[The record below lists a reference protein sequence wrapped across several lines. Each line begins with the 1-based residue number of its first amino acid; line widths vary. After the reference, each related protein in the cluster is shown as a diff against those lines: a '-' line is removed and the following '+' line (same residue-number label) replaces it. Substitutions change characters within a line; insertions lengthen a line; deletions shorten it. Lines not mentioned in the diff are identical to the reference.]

1 MVLVKEYRIPLPL
14 TVEEYR
20 VAQLFMIAHHTVTMV
35 QTVEY
40 RIPLPLTVDEYR
52 IAQLYMLAKKSR
64 QESHGEG
71 SGVEILVNEPYT
83 DGPGPEG
90 KGQYTHKVYHVGS
103 HLPGWLK
110 SLIPKSALSVEEEAW
125 NAYPYTKTRFT
136 CPFVEKFS
144 IEVETYYYNDGGSQE
159 NVFNLSKSE
168 MKQRE
173 VDLIDVVKDQLYG
186 ADYVEDEDPRKYVSQ
201 KTSRGPLGDN
211 WIAEYSDMCKDKNT
225 PLSNGEAIMCAYK
238 LCKVEFRYWGMQTKI
253 EKFIHDIALRKT
265 MLRAHRQAWAWMDEW
280 WGLTIEDIRNIEK
293 ETQSL
298 LAKKYGQGET
308 EEDSAKSPE
317 NAEGES
323 GIPHSPSSMSSD
335 RTPNL
340 EQLSKCNSFR
350 TSNDLGDQ
358 SQVICEG
365 DLVANNSVNSNNNNN
380 NNNESEDNL
389 SGLGSSPKLKRRE
402 LNVSLDSVLI
412 DDSRKRGSWSRSG
425 SRNTLN
431 SQNQASWR
439 MESIRRDSD
448 TSGSDDEFFDCQEE
462 LEETVALHKWSS
474 LELLPPDGDTQ
485 STVSQAGNEA
495 FISRVAAERH
505 SRVLGRSMETSAPSS
520 PSHSPSHQP
529 GPCSTTVLLLVI
541 HAGSV
546 LDPSPD
552 VTNKRSDV
560 TTFRG
565 ALESVMRQH
574 YPHMVGHVA
583 IRLISAP
590 PVCSDSLNI
599 LSSLSPYGLDSAP
612 VCGEV
617 SGGDCVPVGAV
628 PLLATSVPEYDE
640 CVVRTLNATNA
651 VYHEFLRSEEGQG
664 FNGQVC
670 LIGDSIGG
678 VLAYD
683 VLCRVHDHHK
693 FGSNSNIPEGE
704 PPSPGQ
710 YCKQKSSP
718 AQPQSSSPSPA
729 TPPSVSPDQPL
740 SSPPQTTLSPTI
752 TVSPESALAKPSS
765 EVFVQGSAGTSPL
778 NQNTASSSSSS
789 CCVQSPSDKI
799 PSPQSANNPH
809 TPVRKISAPLPPSTF
824 NPVTR
829 KCSAPCS
836 IPGGTGLWGYHRAGS
851 NTPTPSPP
859 GPTSSSSSASP
870 SALCHSH
877 HLLCQCHTP
886 LHRPHHHQGV
896 SVAHDSLIAG
906 PLLERRGDEIGEN
919 VRVYRKSISSDGP
932 HHSEVPHSRSVS
944 DSDYHYARHLSAPF
958 PRRRSSS
965 SSDHAHSKLDFEV
978 SDFFMFG
985 CPLALVLVYRK
996 MVNTSDKNST
1006 VQRPACQQVY
1016 NLFHP
1021 TDPLAVRVEP
1031 LISARFSLLP
1041 PIIIPRYTKYPLGDG
1056 LPTHLLECIQSNGSV
1071 FMDLSGTTGSPSL
1084 TEHTR
1089 RMSDASI
1096 LSTMSGMAD
1105 TVPLA
1110 TINALSQ
1117 RWWGTKRLDYALYCP
1132 EGLANF
1138 PTNSLP
1144 HLFHASYWESSD
1156 VIAFILR
1163 QLVRTDHAA
1172 FQGDDKDLP
1181 VFSPT
1186 QPREKWMKKR
1196 TSVKIKNVAANH
1208 RGNDVIVREGAPQS
1222 IQARFMYGPLDMVA
1236 LSGEKVDIH
1245 IMRDPPGGEWQQI
1258 SSEVTDKNGR
1268 IAFTVPPDKAL
1279 SCGMYPVKMVVR
1291 GDHTSATLYLT
1302 VVPPKTE
1309 CVIFSIDGSFT
1320 ASVSV
1325 TGKDPKVR
1333 AGAVDVVRHWQEL
1346 GYLIIYVTGRPDMQQ
1361 QKVVSWLAQHNFPHG
1376 LVSFADGLSRDPL
1389 GHKAD
1394 YLKGLIQDHALQI
1407 VAAYGSSKDIAVYSN
1422 INLKPE
1428 QIYIVGKTSKKQ
1440 QANAQVLTD
1449 GYAAH
1454 LSTLSALG
1462 KSRPAKGNPQMV
1474 IPRGFFGLPG
1484 QHNALRRRRSAKRTT
1499 SFPVR
1504 VASASEGVMR
1514 SRGSSHS
1521 RPNHMSMRC

>member
-1 MVLVKEYRIPLPL
+1 
-14 TVEEYR
+14 
-20 VAQLFMIAHHTVTMV
+20 
-35 QTVEY
+35 
-40 RIPLPLTVDEYR
+40 
-52 IAQLYMLAKKSR
+52 KKSR

-71 SGVEILVNEPYT
+71 SGVEILVNEPYEN
-83 DGPGPEG
+83 GPGPDG

-144 IEVETYYYNDGGSQE
+144 IEVETCYYNDGGHQE

-173 VDLIDVVKDQLYG
+173 VDLIDVVRDQLYG
-186 ADYVEDEDPRKYVSQ
+186 ADYKEEEDPRKYKSQ
-201 KTSRGPLGDN
+201 KTDRGPLNDS
-211 WIAEYSDMCKDKNT
+211 WIEDYWEKCKDLPT
-225 PLSNGEAIMCAYK
+225 PLPTGEAIMCAYK

-280 WGLTIEDIRNIEK
+280 WGLTIEDIRNIEL
-293 ETQSL
+293 ETQAL
-298 LAKKYGQGET
+298 LAKKYGGGEEA
-308 EEDSAKSPE
+308 EEDSQAPE
-317 NAEGES
+317 GNVTPEAIAE
-323 GIPHSPSSMSSD
+323 IPQSPSVSSD
-335 RTPNL
+335 RTPIL
-340 EQLSKCNSFR
+340 EQISESSSFR
-350 TSNDLGDQ
+350 TSNDLSEEPSILCTEDG
-358 SQVICEG
+358 
-365 DLVANNSVNSNNNNN
+365 SVVKGMINNNNN
-380 NNNESEDNL
+380 NNVDSAESRRA
-389 SGLGSSPKLKRRE
+389 SGTSPKLRRRD
-402 LNVSLDSVLI
+402 LNVSMDSVI
-412 DDSRKRGSWSRSG
+412 MDDNRKRGSWSRSG

-431 SQNQASWR
+431 SQNQANWR
-439 MESIRRDSD
+439 MESIRRDSE
-448 TSGSDDEFFDCQEE
+448 TSGSEDEFFDCQED
-462 LEETVALHKWSS
+462 LEESAALHKWSS
-474 LELLPPDGDTQ
+474 LELLPQDGETHASNSQ
-485 STVSQAGNEA
+485 SANEDSI
-495 FISRVAAERH
+495 FSHTFMSRVAAERH
-505 SRVLGRSMETSAPSS
+505 SRVLGRSMEASAPSS

-546 LDPSPD
+546 LDPNPD
-552 VTNKRSDV
+552 VTNKRSDM

-583 IRLISAP
+583 IRLVSAP

-599 LSSLSPYGLDSAP
+599 LSSLSPYGLDSSP

-617 SGGDCVPVGAV
+617 SGGDNIPVGAV
-628 PLLATSVPEYDE
+628 PLLATTIPEYE
-640 CVVRTLNATNA
+640 EAVLKTLQLTNYA
-651 VYHEFLRSEEGQG
+651 YHDFLKSEEGQG
-664 FNGQVC
+664 FTGQVC
-670 LIGDSIGG
+670 IIGDSIGG
-678 VLAYD
+678 IIAYD
-683 VLCRVHDHHK
+683 VLCRGHDQHR

-710 YCKQKSSP
+710 YSKQKSSP
-718 AQPQSSSPSPA
+718 GQVPHHPSSSLSPA
-729 TPPSVSPDQPL
+729 SPPSGSPDPPL
-740 SSPPQTTLSPTI
+740 SSSPTI
-752 TVSPESALAKPSS
+752 TVSVEATLKSPTG
-765 EVFVQGSAGTSPL
+765 EVFS
-778 NQNTASSSSSS
+778 ASSPQSP
-789 CCVQSPSDKI
+789 QSPSQNL
-799 PSPQSANNPH
+799 PLSPCSSLPTHNKVLTSQSPVNPQ
-809 TPVRKISAPLPPSTF
+809 TPLRKISVPSPMPSATSQL
-824 NPVTR
+824 VR

-836 IPGGTGLWGYHRAGS
+836 IPGIGVCVCTAL
-851 NTPTPSPP
+851 TPSPP
-859 GPTSSSSSASP
+859 GMSHTTSATNPQLYQSYQHSYQSYHHTYHTP
-870 SALCHSH
+870 YHSH
-877 HLLCQCHTP
+877 Q
-886 LHRPHHHQGV
+886 HQGC
-896 SVAHDSLIAG
+896 SNFPDILTHA
-906 PLLERRGDEIGEN
+906 PLFEKRGEDGGEN
-919 VRVYRKSISSDGP
+919 GGRIYRKSISNEGP
-932 HHSEVPHSRSVS
+932 HVSEVPHSRTVS
-944 DSDYHYARHLSAPF
+944 DSEYHYSRHLSAPF

-965 SSDHAHSKLDFEV
+965 SSDQGHSSKLDFEV
-978 SDFFMFG
+978 FDFFMFG
-985 CPLALVLVYRK
+985 CPLAMVLVYRK
-996 MVNTSDKNST
+996 MVGMGDKNYAIH
-1006 VQRPACQQVY
+1006 RPACQQVY

-1021 TDPLAVRVEP
+1021 TDPLAVRLEP
-1031 LISARFSLLP
+1031 LLSARFSLLT
-1041 PIIIPRYTKYPLGDG
+1041 PITIPRYTKYPLGDG
-1056 LPTHLLECIQSNGSV
+1056 MPTHLLECIQSNGGV
-1071 FMDLSGTTGSPSL
+1071 FLDIGGGTGSPSL
-1084 TEHTR
+1084 AGHSR

-1096 LSTMSGMAD
+1096 LSTVSGMAD
-1105 TVPLA
+1105 TVPIA

-1117 RWWGTKRLDYALYCP
+1117 RWWGNKRLDYALYCP

-1163 QLVRTDHAA
+1163 QLVRTDHGALMA
-1172 FQGDDKDLP
+1172 DDKDLP

-1186 QPREKWMKKR
+1186 QPREKWIKKR

-1208 RGNDVIVREGAPQS
+1208 RGNDVIVREGASQCLH
-1222 IQARFMYGPLDMVA
+1222 ARFMYGPLDMVA

-1245 IMRDPPGGEWQQI
+1245 IMSDPPGGDWQQI
-1258 SSEVTDKNGR
+1258 STEVTDKNGR
-1268 IAFTVPPDKAL
+1268 ITYTIPPDRAFT
-1279 SCGMYPVKMVVR
+1279 CGMYPVKMVVR

-1309 CVIFSIDGSFT
+1309 CVVFSIDGSFT

-1325 TGKDPKVR
+1325 TGRDPKVR

-1394 YLKGLIQDHALQI
+1394 YLRGLISDHAVVI
-1407 VAAYGSSKDIAVYSN
+1407 MAAYGSSKDITVYNS
-1422 INLKPE
+1422 IGLKPE
-1428 QIYIVGKTSKKQ
+1428 QIFIVGKASKKQ
-1440 QANAQVLTD
+1440 QASAQVLTD

-1454 LSTLSALG
+1454 LSSLSALG

-1484 QHNALRRRRSAKRTT
+1484 QSNALRRRRSAKRTT
-1499 SFPVR
+1499 SFPVLG
-1504 VASASEGVMR
+1504 VSANEGVVR

-1521 RPNHMSMRC
+1521 PRPNHMSMR

>member
-448 TSGSDDEFFDCQEE
+448 TSGSDDEFFDCQGSAIPIIKEE

-485 STVSQAGNEA
+485 STVSQAGNEDSIFSPA

-704 PPSPGQ
+704 PPSP
-710 YCKQKSSP
+710 
-718 AQPQSSSPSPA
+718 
-729 TPPSVSPDQPL
+729 
-740 SSPPQTTLSPTI
+740 
-752 TVSPESALAKPSS
+752 
-765 EVFVQGSAGTSPL
+765 
-778 NQNTASSSSSS
+778 
-789 CCVQSPSDKI
+789 
-799 PSPQSANNPH
+799 
-809 TPVRKISAPLPPSTF
+809 
-824 NPVTR
+824 
-829 KCSAPCS
+829 
-836 IPGGTGLWGYHRAGS
+836 
-851 NTPTPSPP
+851 
-859 GPTSSSSSASP
+859 
-870 SALCHSH
+870 
-877 HLLCQCHTP
+877 
-886 LHRPHHHQGV
+886 
-896 SVAHDSLIAG
+896 
-906 PLLERRGDEIGEN
+906 GDEIGEN

>member
-1 MVLVKEYRIPLPL
+1 MLYFISKKLYYYGPIQQHGVLLPSRETQNRYKSEWIFGFLSPASSVFNTAANKMVL
-14 TVEEYR
+14 
-20 VAQLFMIAHHTVTMV
+20 
-35 QTVEY
+35 TVEY
-40 RIPLPLTVDEYR
+40 RIPLPLTVEEYR

-71 SGVEILVNEPYT
+71 SGVEILVNEPYEN
-83 DGPGPEG
+83 GPGPDG
-90 KGQYTHKVYHVGS
+90 RGQYTHKVYHVGS

-144 IEVETYYYNDGGSQE
+144 MEVETYYFNDGGHQE
-159 NVFNLSKSE
+159 NVFKLSNSE

-173 VDLIDVVKDQLYG
+173 VDLIDVVRDQLYG
-186 ADYVEDEDPRKYVSQ
+186 ADYKEEEDPRKYVSQ

-211 WIAEYSDMCKDKNT
+211 WINEYWEMCKDKPT
-225 PLSNGEAIMCAYK
+225 PLPTGEAIMCAYK

-253 EKFIHDIALRKT
+253 EKFIHDVALRKT

-293 ETQSL
+293 ETQDL
-298 LAKKYGQGET
+298 LAKKYGAGED
-308 EEDSAKSPE
+308 E
-317 NAEGES
+317 EGEEEE
-323 GIPHSPSSMSSD
+323 GDRGNVTPEVNADLPQSPSVSSD

-340 EQLSKCNSFR
+340 EQLSQSDSFR
-350 TSNDLGDQ
+350 TSNDLGERHLYEDE
-358 SQVICEG
+358 EG
-365 DLVANNSVNSNNNNN
+365 VVKGGMKNINNNNN
-380 NNNESEDNL
+380 NMDGNDSRRF
-389 SGLGSSPKLKRRE
+389 SGTSPKLRRRE
-402 LNVSLDSVLI
+402 LNVSMDSVLT
-412 DDSRKRGSWSRSG
+412 DETRKRGSWSRSG

-431 SQNQASWR
+431 SQNQANWR

-448 TSGSDDEFFDCQEE
+448 SSGSDEEFFDCQED
-462 LEETVALHKWSS
+462 LEETAALHKWSS
-474 LELLPPDGDTQ
+474 LELLPQDSDTQ
-485 STVSQAGNEA
+485 STISQPGNEDSI
-495 FISRVAAERH
+495 FSQSFMSRVAAER
-505 SRVLGRSMETSAPSS
+505 SRVLGRSMEASAPSS

-529 GPCSTTVLLLVI
+529 GPCSNTVLLLVI

-546 LDPSPD
+546 LDPNSD
-552 VTNKRSDV
+552 VMNKRSDL

-565 ALESVMRQH
+565 AFESVMRQH

-583 IRLISAP
+583 VRLVSAA
-590 PVCSDSLNI
+590 PVCSDSLNV
-599 LSSLSPYGLDSAP
+599 LSSLSPYGLDSSP
-612 VCGEV
+612 VCGET
-617 SGGDCVPVGAV
+617 SGGDSVPVGAV
-628 PLLATSVPEYDE
+628 PLLATATPEYEDA
-640 CVVRTLNATNA
+640 VMRTLNATNA
-651 VYHEFLRSEEGQG
+651 AYHEFLRSEEGHG

-670 LIGDSIGG
+670 LIGDSVGG
-678 VLAYD
+678 ILVYD
-683 VLCRVHDHHK
+683 ILCRVHEQHK
-693 FGSNSNIPEGE
+693 YGSNSNIPEGE
-704 PPSPGQ
+704 PPSPGDET
-710 YCKQKSSP
+710 C
-718 AQPQSSSPSPA
+718 
-729 TPPSVSPDQPL
+729 
-740 SSPPQTTLSPTI
+740 
-752 TVSPESALAKPSS
+752 E
-765 EVFVQGSAGTSPL
+765 GS
-778 NQNTASSSSSS
+778 
-789 CCVQSPSDKI
+789 K
-799 PSPQSANNPH
+799 
-809 TPVRKISAPLPPSTF
+809 
-824 NPVTR
+824 
-829 KCSAPCS
+829 
-836 IPGGTGLWGYHRAGS
+836 
-851 NTPTPSPP
+851 
-859 GPTSSSSSASP
+859 
-870 SALCHSH
+870 
-877 HLLCQCHTP
+877 
-886 LHRPHHHQGV
+886 
-896 SVAHDSLIAG
+896 
-906 PLLERRGDEIGEN
+906 
-919 VRVYRKSISSDGP
+919 VYRKSVSADAT
-932 HHSEVPHSRSVS
+932 HHSDVPHGRSVS

-965 SSDHAHSKLDFEV
+965 SSDHGHSRLDFEV
-978 SDFFMFG
+978 SDVFMFG

-996 MVNTSDKNST
+996 MVNAEDKNCMI
-1006 VQRPACQQVY
+1006 QRPACQQVY

-1021 TDPLAVRVEP
+1021 TDPLAVRLEP
-1031 LISARFSLLP
+1031 LLSARFSLLP
-1041 PIIIPRYTKYPLGDG
+1041 PITIPRYTKYPLGDG
-1056 LPTHLLECIQSNGSV
+1056 NPTHLLECIQTHGEV
-1071 FMDLSGTTGSPSL
+1071 FLDIGGATGSPSL
-1084 TEHTR
+1084 AGQAR

-1172 FQGDDKDLP
+1172 LTADDKDLP

-1208 RGNDVIVREGAPQS
+1208 RGNDVIVREGAPQC

-1245 IMRDPPGGEWQQI
+1245 IMRDPPGGDWQQI
-1258 SSEVTDKNGR
+1258 STEVTDKNGR
-1268 IAFTVPPDKAL
+1268 ISFTIAPEKAL
-1279 SCGMYPVKMVVR
+1279 GYGMYPVKMIVR

-1309 CVIFSIDGSFT
+1309 SVVFSIDGSFT

-1325 TGKDPKVR
+1325 TGRDPKVR

-1376 LVSFADGLSRDPL
+1376 LVSFADGLTRDPL
-1389 GHKAD
+1389 AHKAE
-1394 YLKGLIQDHALQI
+1394 YLRGLIQDHAIVI
-1407 VAAYGSSKDIAVYSN
+1407 VAAYGSSKDIAVYNS
-1422 INLKPE
+1422 IGLKTG
-1428 QIYIVGKTSKKQ
+1428 QIYIVGKASKKQ
-1440 QANAQVLTD
+1440 HANAQVLSD

-1454 LSTLSALG
+1454 LSSLSALG
-1462 KSRPAKGNPQMV
+1462 KSRPARGNPQMV

-1484 QHNALRRRRSAKRTT
+1484 QNNALRRRRSAKRTT
-1499 SFPVR
+1499 SFPVLG
-1504 VASASEGVMR
+1504 ASASEGVIR

-1521 RPNHMSMRC
+1521 PHPNHMSMRR

>member
-1 MVLVKEYRIPLPL
+1 MVL
-14 TVEEYR
+14 
-20 VAQLFMIAHHTVTMV
+20 
-35 QTVEY
+35 TVEY
-40 RIPLPLTVDEYR
+40 RIPLPLTVEEYR

-71 SGVEILVNEPYT
+71 SGVEILVNEPYEN
-83 DGPGPEG
+83 GPGPDG

-144 IEVETYYYNDGGSQE
+144 IEVETYYHNDGGHQE
-159 NVFNLSKSE
+159 NVFKLSKSE

-173 VDLIDVVKDQLYG
+173 VDLIDVVRDQLYG
-186 ADYVEDEDPRKYVSQ
+186 ADYKEEEDPRKYVSQ

-211 WIAEYSDMCKDKNT
+211 WINDYWDMCKDKPT
-225 PLSNGEAIMCAYK
+225 PLPNGEAIMCAYK

-253 EKFIHDIALRKT
+253 EKFIHDVALRKT

-293 ETQSL
+293 ETQDL
-298 LAKKYGQGET
+298 LAKKYGAGDDE
-308 EEDSAKSPE
+308 
-317 NAEGES
+317 EGEEEEEE
-323 GIPHSPSSMSSD
+323 GDRGNVTPEVNADLPQSPSVSSD

-340 EQLSKCNSFR
+340 EQLSQSDSFR
-350 TSNDLGDQ
+350 TSNDLGERHLYEDE
-358 SQVICEG
+358 EG
-365 DLVANNSVNSNNNNN
+365 VVKGGMKNINNNNN
-380 NNNESEDNL
+380 NMDGNDSRRF
-389 SGLGSSPKLKRRE
+389 SGTSPKLRRRE
-402 LNVSLDSVLI
+402 LNVSMDSVLT
-412 DDSRKRGSWSRSG
+412 DETRKRGSWSRSG

-431 SQNQASWR
+431 SQNQANWR
-439 MESIRRDSD
+439 MESIRRDSES
-448 TSGSDDEFFDCQEE
+448 SGSDEEFFDCQED
-462 LEETVALHKWSS
+462 LEETAALHKWSS
-474 LELLPPDGDTQ
+474 LELLPQDSDTQ
-485 STVSQAGNEA
+485 STISQSGNEA
-495 FISRVAAERH
+495 DSIFSQSFMSRVAAER
-505 SRVLGRSMETSAPSS
+505 SRVLGRSMEASAPSS

-529 GPCSTTVLLLVI
+529 GPCSNTVLLLVI

-546 LDPSPD
+546 LDPNSD
-552 VTNKRSDV
+552 VMNKRSDL

-565 ALESVMRQH
+565 AFESVMRQH

-583 IRLISAP
+583 VRLVSAA
-590 PVCSDSLNI
+590 PVCSDSLNV
-599 LSSLSPYGLDSAP
+599 LSSLSPYGLDSSP
-612 VCGEV
+612 VCGET
-617 SGGDCVPVGAV
+617 SGGDSVPVGAV
-628 PLLATSVPEYDE
+628 PLLATATPEYEDA
-640 CVVRTLNATNA
+640 VTRTLNATNA
-651 VYHEFLRSEEGQG
+651 AYHEFLRSEEGHG

-670 LIGDSIGG
+670 LIGDSVGG
-678 VLAYD
+678 ILVYD
-683 VLCRVHDHHK
+683 ILCRVHEQHK
-693 FGSNSNIPEGE
+693 YGSNSNIPEGE

-710 YCKQKSSP
+710 YCKQKPSPAHPSSSSLSPASPPSGSPDPPQTSSP
-718 AQPQSSSPSPA
+718 VISPSP
-729 TPPSVSPDQPL
+729 S
-740 SSPPQTTLSPTI
+740 I
-752 TVSPESALAKPSS
+752 TVSIDNALTNPS
-765 EVFVQGSAGTSPL
+765 
-778 NQNTASSSSSS
+778 
-789 CCVQSPSDKI
+789 
-799 PSPQSANNPH
+799 
-809 TPVRKISAPLPPSTF
+809 
-824 NPVTR
+824 
-829 KCSAPCS
+829 
-836 IPGGTGLWGYHRAGS
+836 
-851 NTPTPSPP
+851 
-859 GPTSSSSSASP
+859 
-870 SALCHSH
+870 
-877 HLLCQCHTP
+877 
-886 LHRPHHHQGV
+886 
-896 SVAHDSLIAG
+896 
-906 PLLERRGDEIGEN
+906 GDETSDGSK
-919 VRVYRKSISSDGP
+919 VYRKSVSADAT
-932 HHSEVPHSRSVS
+932 HHSDVPHCRSVS

-965 SSDHAHSKLDFEV
+965 SSDHGHSRLDFEV
-978 SDFFMFG
+978 SDVFMFG

-996 MVNTSDKNST
+996 MVNAEDKNCMI
-1006 VQRPACQQVY
+1006 QRPACQQVY

-1021 TDPLAVRVEP
+1021 TDPLAVRLEP
-1031 LISARFSLLP
+1031 LLSARFSLLP
-1041 PIIIPRYTKYPLGDG
+1041 PITIPRYTKYPLGDG
-1056 LPTHLLECIQSNGSV
+1056 NPTHLLECIQTHGEV
-1071 FMDLSGTTGSPSL
+1071 FLDIGGATGSPSL
-1084 TEHTR
+1084 AGQTR

-1172 FQGDDKDLP
+1172 LTADDKDLP

-1208 RGNDVIVREGAPQS
+1208 RGNDVIVREGAPQC

-1245 IMRDPPGGEWQQI
+1245 IMRDPPGGDWQQI
-1258 SSEVTDKNGR
+1258 STEVTDKNGR
-1268 IAFTVPPDKAL
+1268 ISFTIAPEKAL
-1279 SCGMYPVKMVVR
+1279 GYGMYPVKMIVR

-1309 CVIFSIDGSFT
+1309 CVVFSIDGSFT

-1325 TGKDPKVR
+1325 TGRDPKVR

-1376 LVSFADGLSRDPL
+1376 LVSFADGLTRDPL
-1389 GHKAD
+1389 AHKAE
-1394 YLKGLIQDHALQI
+1394 YLRGLIQDHAIVI
-1407 VAAYGSSKDIAVYSN
+1407 VAAYGSSKDIAVYNS
-1422 INLKPE
+1422 IGLKTG
-1428 QIYIVGKTSKKQ
+1428 QIYIVGKASKKQ
-1440 QANAQVLTD
+1440 HANAQVLSD

-1454 LSTLSALG
+1454 LSSLSALG
-1462 KSRPAKGNPQMV
+1462 KSRPARGNPQMV

-1484 QHNALRRRRSAKRTT
+1484 QNNALRRRRSAKRTT
-1499 SFPVR
+1499 SFPVLG
-1504 VASASEGVMR
+1504 ASASEGVIR

-1521 RPNHMSMRC
+1521 PHPNHMSMRR

>member
-20 VAQLFMIAHHTVTMV
+20 VAQLYMI
-35 QTVEY
+35 
-40 RIPLPLTVDEYR
+40 
-52 IAQLYMLAKKSR
+52 AKKSR

-144 IEVETYYYNDGGSQE
+144 IEVETYYYNDGGQQE

-173 VDLIDVVKDQLYG
+173 IDLIDVVKDQLYG
-186 ADYVEDEDPRKYVSQ
+186 ADYVEEEDPRKYISQ
-201 KTSRGPLGDN
+201 KTNRGPLGDN
-211 WIAEYSDMCKDKNT
+211 WIEEYSEMCNGKNA
-225 PLSNGEAIMCAYK
+225 PLPNGQAIMCAYK

-298 LAKKYGQGET
+298 LAKKYGQGG
-308 EEDSAKSPE
+308 EEDGAQNSAT
-317 NAEGES
+317 AEVSS
-323 GIPHSPSSMSSD
+323 GVPHSPSVSSD

-340 EQLSKCNSFR
+340 EQLSKCSSFR
-350 TSNDLGDQ
+350 TSNDLGDH

-365 DLVANNSVNSNNNNN
+365 DVVANNGVNSNNNNN
-380 NNNESEDNL
+380 NESEENL

-402 LNVSLDSVLI
+402 LNVSLDSVLV
-412 DDSRKRGSWSRSG
+412 DDTRKRGSWSRSG

-448 TSGSDDEFFDCQEE
+448 SSGSEDEFFDCQAEWVTKGTMKLTE
-462 LEETVALHKWSS
+462 PTPFHQQYSVPASFQFEDLEETAALHKWSS

-485 STVSQAGNEA
+485 STAGHAGNEDSIFSPA

-546 LDPSPD
+546 LDPTPD

-565 ALESVMRQH
+565 AFESVMRQH

-583 IRLISAP
+583 IRLVSAP

-599 LSSLSPYGLDSAP
+599 LSSLSPYGLDATP

-617 SGGDCVPVGAV
+617 SGGDSVPVGAV

-640 CVVRTLNATNA
+640 YVVRTLNSTNA
-651 VYHEFLRSEEGQG
+651 AYHEFLRSEEGHG

-670 LIGDSIGG
+670 IIGDSIGG

-683 VLCRVHDHHK
+683 VLCRVHDQQK
-693 FGSNSNIPEGE
+693 YGSNSNIPEGE
-704 PPSPGQ
+704 PPSPG
-710 YCKQKSSP
+710 
-718 AQPQSSSPSPA
+718 
-729 TPPSVSPDQPL
+729 
-740 SSPPQTTLSPTI
+740 
-752 TVSPESALAKPSS
+752 
-765 EVFVQGSAGTSPL
+765 
-778 NQNTASSSSSS
+778 
-789 CCVQSPSDKI
+789 
-799 PSPQSANNPH
+799 
-809 TPVRKISAPLPPSTF
+809 
-824 NPVTR
+824 
-829 KCSAPCS
+829 
-836 IPGGTGLWGYHRAGS
+836 
-851 NTPTPSPP
+851 
-859 GPTSSSSSASP
+859 
-870 SALCHSH
+870 
-877 HLLCQCHTP
+877 
-886 LHRPHHHQGV
+886 
-896 SVAHDSLIAG
+896 
-906 PLLERRGDEIGEN
+906 DEIGDN
-919 VRVYRKSISSDGP
+919 TRVYRKSISSDAP
-932 HHSEVPHSRSVS
+932 HHTDVPHSRSVS
-944 DSDYHYARHLSAPF
+944 DSDYHYARHLSAPY

-978 SDFFMFG
+978 SDFFTFG

-1041 PIIIPRYTKYPLGDG
+1041 PITIPRYTKYPLGDG

-1096 LSTMSGMAD
+1096 LSTVSGMGD

-1163 QLVRTDHAA
+1163 QLVRTEHAA
-1172 FQGDDKDLP
+1172 YQGDDKDLP

-1258 SSEVTDKNGR
+1258 STEVTDKNGR

-1291 GDHTSATLYLT
+1291 GDHTSSTLYLT
-1302 VVPPKTE
+1302 IVPPKTE
-1309 CVIFSIDGSFT
+1309 CVVFSIDGSFT

-1325 TGKDPKVR
+1325 TGRDPKVR

-1394 YLKGLIQDHALQI
+1394 YLRGLIQDHALQI
-1407 VAAYGSSKDIAVYSN
+1407 GAAYGSAKDIAVYSS
-1422 INLKPE
+1422 IGLKPE
-1428 QIYIVGKTSKKQ
+1428 QIFIVGKASKKQ

-1454 LSTLSALG
+1454 LSSLSALG

-1514 SRGSSHS
+1514 SRGSSQS

>member
-20 VAQLFMIAHHTVTMV
+20 VAQLFMI
-35 QTVEY
+35 
-40 RIPLPLTVDEYR
+40 
-52 IAQLYMLAKKSR
+52 AKKSR

-211 WIAEYSDMCKDKNT
+211 WIAEYSDMCKDKTT

-485 STVSQAGNEA
+485 STVSQAGNEDSIFSPA

-704 PPSPGQ
+704 PPSP
-710 YCKQKSSP
+710 
-718 AQPQSSSPSPA
+718 
-729 TPPSVSPDQPL
+729 
-740 SSPPQTTLSPTI
+740 
-752 TVSPESALAKPSS
+752 
-765 EVFVQGSAGTSPL
+765 
-778 NQNTASSSSSS
+778 
-789 CCVQSPSDKI
+789 
-799 PSPQSANNPH
+799 
-809 TPVRKISAPLPPSTF
+809 
-824 NPVTR
+824 
-829 KCSAPCS
+829 
-836 IPGGTGLWGYHRAGS
+836 
-851 NTPTPSPP
+851 
-859 GPTSSSSSASP
+859 
-870 SALCHSH
+870 
-877 HLLCQCHTP
+877 
-886 LHRPHHHQGV
+886 
-896 SVAHDSLIAG
+896 
-906 PLLERRGDEIGEN
+906 GDEIGEN

>member
-20 VAQLFMIAHHTVTMV
+20 VAQLYMI
-35 QTVEY
+35 
-40 RIPLPLTVDEYR
+40 
-52 IAQLYMLAKKSR
+52 AKKSR

-144 IEVETYYYNDGGSQE
+144 IEVETYYYNDGGQQE

-173 VDLIDVVKDQLYG
+173 IDLIDVVKDQLYG
-186 ADYVEDEDPRKYVSQ
+186 ADYVEEEDPRKYVSQ
-201 KTSRGPLGDN
+201 KTNRGPLGDN
-211 WIAEYSDMCKDKNT
+211 WIEEYSEMCNGKNT
-225 PLSNGEAIMCAYK
+225 PLPNGQAIMCAYK

-298 LAKKYGQGET
+298 LAKKYGQGG
-308 EEDSAKSPE
+308 EEDGAQNSAT
-317 NAEGES
+317 AEVS
-323 GIPHSPSSMSSD
+323 SDIPHSPSVSSD

-340 EQLSKCNSFR
+340 EQLSKCSSFR
-350 TSNDLGDQ
+350 TSNDLGDH

-365 DLVANNSVNSNNNNN
+365 DVVGNNGVNSNNNNN
-380 NNNESEDNL
+380 NNNESEENL

-402 LNVSLDSVLI
+402 LNVSLDSVLV
-412 DDSRKRGSWSRSG
+412 DDTRKRGSWSRSG

-448 TSGSDDEFFDCQEE
+448 SSGSEDEFFDCQGSAIPIIKED
-462 LEETVALHKWSS
+462 LEETTALHKWSS

-485 STVSQAGNEA
+485 STAGHAGNEDSIFSPA

-546 LDPSPD
+546 LDPTPD

-565 ALESVMRQH
+565 AFESVMRQH

-583 IRLISAP
+583 IRLVSAP

-599 LSSLSPYGLDSAP
+599 LSSLSPYGLDATP

-617 SGGDCVPVGAV
+617 SGGDSVPVGAV

-640 CVVRTLNATNA
+640 YVVRTLNSTNA
-651 VYHEFLRSEEGQG
+651 AYHEFLRSEEGHG

-670 LIGDSIGG
+670 IIGDSIGG

-683 VLCRVHDHHK
+683 VLCRVHDQQK
-693 FGSNSNIPEGE
+693 YGSNSNIPEGE
-704 PPSPGQ
+704 PPSPG
-710 YCKQKSSP
+710 
-718 AQPQSSSPSPA
+718 
-729 TPPSVSPDQPL
+729 
-740 SSPPQTTLSPTI
+740 
-752 TVSPESALAKPSS
+752 
-765 EVFVQGSAGTSPL
+765 
-778 NQNTASSSSSS
+778 
-789 CCVQSPSDKI
+789 
-799 PSPQSANNPH
+799 
-809 TPVRKISAPLPPSTF
+809 
-824 NPVTR
+824 
-829 KCSAPCS
+829 
-836 IPGGTGLWGYHRAGS
+836 
-851 NTPTPSPP
+851 
-859 GPTSSSSSASP
+859 
-870 SALCHSH
+870 
-877 HLLCQCHTP
+877 
-886 LHRPHHHQGV
+886 
-896 SVAHDSLIAG
+896 
-906 PLLERRGDEIGEN
+906 DEIGDN
-919 VRVYRKSISSDGP
+919 TRVYRKSISSDAP
-932 HHSEVPHSRSVS
+932 HHSDVPHSRSVS
-944 DSDYHYARHLSAPF
+944 DSDYHYARHLSAPY

-978 SDFFMFG
+978 SDFFTFG

-1041 PIIIPRYTKYPLGDG
+1041 PITIPRYTKYPLGDG

-1096 LSTMSGMAD
+1096 LSTVSGMGD

-1163 QLVRTDHAA
+1163 QLVRTEHAA
-1172 FQGDDKDLP
+1172 YQGDDKDLP

-1186 QPREKWMKKR
+1186 QPREKWIKKR

-1258 SSEVTDKNGR
+1258 STEVTDKNGR

-1291 GDHTSATLYLT
+1291 GDHTSSTLYLT
-1302 VVPPKTE
+1302 IVPPKTE
-1309 CVIFSIDGSFT
+1309 CVVFSIDGSFT

-1325 TGKDPKVR
+1325 TGRDPKVR

-1394 YLKGLIQDHALQI
+1394 YLRGLIQDHALQV
-1407 VAAYGSSKDIAVYSN
+1407 VAAYGSAKDIAVYSS
-1422 INLKPE
+1422 IGLKPE
-1428 QIYIVGKTSKKQ
+1428 QIFIVGKASKKQ

-1454 LSTLSALG
+1454 LSSLSALG

-1484 QHNALRRRRSAKRTT
+1484 QHSALRRRRSAKRTT

-1514 SRGSSHS
+1514 SRGSSQS

>member
-1 MVLVKEYRIPLPL
+1 MVLIKEYRIPLPL

-20 VAQLFMIAHHTVTMV
+20 IAQLFMI
-35 QTVEY
+35 
-40 RIPLPLTVDEYR
+40 
-52 IAQLYMLAKKSR
+52 AKKSR

-71 SGVEILVNEPYT
+71 SGVEILVNEPYEN
-83 DGPGPEG
+83 GPGPDG

-144 IEVETYYYNDGGSQE
+144 IEVETYYHNDGGHQD
-159 NVFNLSKSE
+159 NVFKLSKSD

-173 VDLIDVVKDQLYG
+173 VDLIDVVRDQLYG
-186 ADYVEDEDPRKYVSQ
+186 ADYKEEEDPRKYVSQ
-201 KTSRGPLGDN
+201 KTDRGPLGDN
-211 WIAEYSDMCKDKNT
+211 WINEYWDMCKDKPT
-225 PLSNGEAIMCAYK
+225 PLPTGEAIMCAYK

-253 EKFIHDIALRKT
+253 EKFIHDVALRKT

-293 ETQSL
+293 ETQDL
-298 LAKKYGQGET
+298 LAKKYGAGED
-308 EEDSAKSPE
+308 E
-317 NAEGES
+317 EGEEEE
-323 GIPHSPSSMSSD
+323 GDRGNVTPEVNADLPQSPSVSSD

-340 EQLSKCNSFR
+340 EQLSQSDSFR
-350 TSNDLGDQ
+350 TSNDLGERHLYEDE
-358 SQVICEG
+358 EG
-365 DLVANNSVNSNNNNN
+365 VVKGGIKNINNNNN
-380 NNNESEDNL
+380 DMDGNDSRRF
-389 SGLGSSPKLKRRE
+389 SGTSPKLRRRE
-402 LNVSLDSVLI
+402 LNVSMDSVLT
-412 DDSRKRGSWSRSG
+412 DETRKRGSWSRSG

-431 SQNQASWR
+431 SQNQANWR
-439 MESIRRDSD
+439 MESIRRDSES
-448 TSGSDDEFFDCQEE
+448 SGSDEEFFDCQGSAIPIIKED
-462 LEETVALHKWSS
+462 LEETAALHKWSS
-474 LELLPPDGDTQ
+474 LELLPQDSDTQ
-485 STVSQAGNEA
+485 STISQPGNEA
-495 FISRVAAERH
+495 DSIFSQSFMSRVAAER
-505 SRVLGRSMETSAPSS
+505 SRVLGRSMEASAPSS

-529 GPCSTTVLLLVI
+529 GPCSNTVLLLVI

-546 LDPSPD
+546 LDPNSD
-552 VTNKRSDV
+552 VMNKRSDL

-565 ALESVMRQH
+565 AFESVMRQH

-583 IRLISAP
+583 VRLVSAA
-590 PVCSDSLNI
+590 PVCSDSLNV
-599 LSSLSPYGLDSAP
+599 LSSLSPYGLDSSP
-612 VCGEV
+612 VCGET
-617 SGGDCVPVGAV
+617 SGGDSVPVGAV
-628 PLLATSVPEYDE
+628 PLLATATPEYEDA
-640 CVVRTLNATNA
+640 VTRTLNATNA
-651 VYHEFLRSEEGQG
+651 AYHEFLRSEEGHG

-670 LIGDSIGG
+670 LIGDSVGG
-678 VLAYD
+678 ILVYD
-683 VLCRVHDHHK
+683 ILCRVHEQHK
-693 FGSNSNIPEGE
+693 YGSNSNIPEGE

-710 YCKQKSSP
+710 YCKQKPSPAHPSSSSLSPASPPSGSPDPPQTSSP
-718 AQPQSSSPSPA
+718 VISPSP
-729 TPPSVSPDQPL
+729 S
-740 SSPPQTTLSPTI
+740 I
-752 TVSPESALAKPSS
+752 TVSIDNALTNPSGDDTC
-765 EVFVQGSAGTSPL
+765 EGS
-778 NQNTASSSSSS
+778 
-789 CCVQSPSDKI
+789 K
-799 PSPQSANNPH
+799 
-809 TPVRKISAPLPPSTF
+809 
-824 NPVTR
+824 
-829 KCSAPCS
+829 
-836 IPGGTGLWGYHRAGS
+836 
-851 NTPTPSPP
+851 
-859 GPTSSSSSASP
+859 
-870 SALCHSH
+870 
-877 HLLCQCHTP
+877 
-886 LHRPHHHQGV
+886 
-896 SVAHDSLIAG
+896 
-906 PLLERRGDEIGEN
+906 
-919 VRVYRKSISSDGP
+919 VYRKSVSADAT
-932 HHSEVPHSRSVS
+932 HHSDVPHGRSVS

-965 SSDHAHSKLDFEV
+965 SSPQRKSSSSSDHGHSRLDFEV
-978 SDFFMFG
+978 SDVFMFG

-996 MVNTSDKNST
+996 MVNSEDKNCMI
-1006 VQRPACQQVY
+1006 QRPACQQVY

-1021 TDPLAVRVEP
+1021 TDPLAVRLEP
-1031 LISARFSLLP
+1031 LLSARFSLLP
-1041 PIIIPRYTKYPLGDG
+1041 PITIPRYTKYPLGDG
-1056 LPTHLLECIQSNGSV
+1056 NPTHLLECIQTHGEV
-1071 FMDLSGTTGSPSL
+1071 FLDIGGATGSPSL
-1084 TEHTR
+1084 AGQSR

-1172 FQGDDKDLP
+1172 LTADDKDLP

-1208 RGNDVIVREGAPQS
+1208 RGNDVIVREGAPQC

-1245 IMRDPPGGEWQQI
+1245 IMRDPPGGDWQQI
-1258 SSEVTDKNGR
+1258 STEVTDKNGR
-1268 IAFTVPPDKAL
+1268 ISFTIAPEKAL
-1279 SCGMYPVKMVVR
+1279 GFGMYPVKMIVR

-1309 CVIFSIDGSFT
+1309 CVVFSIDGSFT

-1325 TGKDPKVR
+1325 TGRDPKVR

-1376 LVSFADGLSRDPL
+1376 LVSFADGLTRDPL
-1389 GHKAD
+1389 AHKAE
-1394 YLKGLIQDHALQI
+1394 YLRGLIQDHAIVI
-1407 VAAYGSSKDIAVYSN
+1407 VAAYGSSKDITVYN
-1422 INLKPE
+1422 NLGLKTG
-1428 QIYIVGKTSKKQ
+1428 QIYIVGKASKKQ
-1440 QANAQVLTD
+1440 HANAQVLSD

-1454 LSTLSALG
+1454 LSSLSALG
-1462 KSRPAKGNPQMV
+1462 KSRPARGNPQMV

-1484 QHNALRRRRSAKRTT
+1484 QNNALRRRRSAKRTT
-1499 SFPVR
+1499 SFPVLG
-1504 VASASEGVMR
+1504 ASASEGVIR

-1521 RPNHMSMRC
+1521 PHPNHMSMRR

>member
-20 VAQLFMIAHHTVTMV
+20 VAQLYMI
-35 QTVEY
+35 
-40 RIPLPLTVDEYR
+40 
-52 IAQLYMLAKKSR
+52 AKKSR

-144 IEVETYYYNDGGSQE
+144 IEVETYYYNDGGQQE

-173 VDLIDVVKDQLYG
+173 IDLIDVVKDQLYG
-186 ADYVEDEDPRKYVSQ
+186 ADYVEEEDPRKYISQ
-201 KTSRGPLGDN
+201 KTNRGPLGDN
-211 WIAEYSDMCKDKNT
+211 WIEEYSEMCNGKNA
-225 PLSNGEAIMCAYK
+225 PLPNGQAIMCAYK

-298 LAKKYGQGET
+298 LAKKYGQGG
-308 EEDSAKSPE
+308 EEDGAQNSAT
-317 NAEGES
+317 AEVSS
-323 GIPHSPSSMSSD
+323 GVPHSPSVSSD

-340 EQLSKCNSFR
+340 EQLSKCSSFR
-350 TSNDLGDQ
+350 TSNDLGDH

-365 DLVANNSVNSNNNNN
+365 DVVANNGVNSNNNNN
-380 NNNESEDNL
+380 NESEENL

-402 LNVSLDSVLI
+402 LNVSLDSVLV
-412 DDSRKRGSWSRSG
+412 DDTRKRGSWSRSG

-448 TSGSDDEFFDCQEE
+448 SSGSEDEFFDCQAEWVTKGTMKLTE
-462 LEETVALHKWSS
+462 PTPFHQQYSVPASFQFEDLEETAALHKWSS

-485 STVSQAGNEA
+485 STAGHAGNEDSIFSPA

-546 LDPSPD
+546 LDPTPD

-565 ALESVMRQH
+565 AFESVMRQH

-583 IRLISAP
+583 IRLVSAP

-599 LSSLSPYGLDSAP
+599 LSSLSPYGLDATP

-617 SGGDCVPVGAV
+617 SGGDSVPVGAV

-640 CVVRTLNATNA
+640 YVVRTLNSTNA
-651 VYHEFLRSEEGQG
+651 AYHEFLRSEEGHG

-670 LIGDSIGG
+670 IIGDSIGG

-683 VLCRVHDHHK
+683 VLCRVHDQQK
-693 FGSNSNIPEGE
+693 YGSNSNIPEGE

-710 YCKQKSSP
+710 YYKQKSSP

-729 TPPSVSPDQPL
+729 TPPSISPDKPV
-740 SSPPQTTLSPTI
+740 SSPPLTTLSPTI
-752 TVSPESALAKPSS
+752 TVSLESTLVKPTTG
-765 EVFVQGSAGTSPL
+765 VFVQAAESASPKNL
-778 NQNTASSSSSS
+778 NTASSSH
-789 CCVQSPSDKI
+789 SPSDKI
-799 PSPQSANNPH
+799 PSPQSTNNLHSPL
-809 TPVRKISAPLPPSTF
+809 RKISAPLPPSGF
-824 NPVTR
+824 SPLTR

-836 IPGGTGLWGYHRAGS
+836 IPSGAGMWGCQPGS
-851 NTPTPSPP
+851 STPTPSPP
-859 GPTSSSSSASP
+859 GPTSSSSSSTSP
-870 SALCHSH
+870 SGLCHSH
-877 HLLCQCHTP
+877 NLLCQCHNP
-886 LHRPHHHQGV
+886 VHRSHHHHGV
-896 SVAHDSLIAG
+896 SCAHDSLIPG
-906 PLLERRGDEIGEN
+906 PLWERRGDEIGDN
-919 VRVYRKSISSDGP
+919 TRVYRKSISSDAP
-932 HHSEVPHSRSVS
+932 HHTDVPHSRSVS
-944 DSDYHYARHLSAPF
+944 DSDYHYARHLSAPY

-978 SDFFMFG
+978 SDFFTFG

-1041 PIIIPRYTKYPLGDG
+1041 PITIPRYTKYPLGDG

-1096 LSTMSGMAD
+1096 LSTVSGMGD

-1163 QLVRTDHAA
+1163 QLVRTEHAA
-1172 FQGDDKDLP
+1172 YQGDDKDLP

-1258 SSEVTDKNGR
+1258 STEVTDKNGR

-1291 GDHTSATLYLT
+1291 GDHTSSTLYLT
-1302 VVPPKTE
+1302 IVPPKTE
-1309 CVIFSIDGSFT
+1309 CVVFSIDGSFT

-1325 TGKDPKVR
+1325 TGRDPKVR

-1394 YLKGLIQDHALQI
+1394 YLRGLIQDHALQI
-1407 VAAYGSSKDIAVYSN
+1407 GAAYGSAKDIAVYSS
-1422 INLKPE
+1422 IGLKPE
-1428 QIYIVGKTSKKQ
+1428 QIFIVGKASKKQ

-1454 LSTLSALG
+1454 LSSLSALG

-1514 SRGSSHS
+1514 SRGSSQS

>member
-20 VAQLFMIAHHTVTMV
+20 IAQLFMI
-35 QTVEY
+35 
-40 RIPLPLTVDEYR
+40 
-52 IAQLYMLAKKSR
+52 AKKSR

-71 SGVEILVNEPYT
+71 SGVEILVNEPYEN
-83 DGPGPEG
+83 GPGPDG

-144 IEVETYYYNDGGSQE
+144 IEVETYYHNDGGHQE
-159 NVFNLSKSE
+159 NVFKLSKSE

-173 VDLIDVVKDQLYG
+173 VDLIDVVRDQLYG
-186 ADYVEDEDPRKYVSQ
+186 ADYKEEEDPRKYVSQ

-211 WIAEYSDMCKDKNT
+211 WINDYWDMCKDKPT
-225 PLSNGEAIMCAYK
+225 PLPNGEAIMCAYK

-253 EKFIHDIALRKT
+253 EKFIHDVALRKT

-293 ETQSL
+293 ETQDL
-298 LAKKYGQGET
+298 LAKKYGAGDDE
-308 EEDSAKSPE
+308 
-317 NAEGES
+317 EGEEEEEE
-323 GIPHSPSSMSSD
+323 GDRGNVTPEVNADLPQSPSVSSD

-340 EQLSKCNSFR
+340 EQLSQSDSFR
-350 TSNDLGDQ
+350 TSNDLGERHLYEDE
-358 SQVICEG
+358 EG
-365 DLVANNSVNSNNNNN
+365 VVKGGMKNINNNNN
-380 NNNESEDNL
+380 NMDGNDSRRF
-389 SGLGSSPKLKRRE
+389 SGTSPKLRRRE
-402 LNVSLDSVLI
+402 LNVSMDSVLT
-412 DDSRKRGSWSRSG
+412 DETRKRGSWSRSG

-431 SQNQASWR
+431 SQNQANWR
-439 MESIRRDSD
+439 MESIRRDSES
-448 TSGSDDEFFDCQEE
+448 SGSDEEFFDCQED
-462 LEETVALHKWSS
+462 LEETAALHKWSS
-474 LELLPPDGDTQ
+474 LELLPQDSDTQ
-485 STVSQAGNEA
+485 STISQSGNEA
-495 FISRVAAERH
+495 DSIFSQSFMSRVAAER
-505 SRVLGRSMETSAPSS
+505 SRVLGRSMEASAPSS

-529 GPCSTTVLLLVI
+529 GPCSNTVLLLVI

-546 LDPSPD
+546 LDPNSD
-552 VTNKRSDV
+552 VMNKRSDL

-565 ALESVMRQH
+565 AFESVMRQH

-583 IRLISAP
+583 VRLVSAA
-590 PVCSDSLNI
+590 PVCSDSLNV
-599 LSSLSPYGLDSAP
+599 LSSLSPYGLDSSP
-612 VCGEV
+612 VCGET
-617 SGGDCVPVGAV
+617 SGGDSVPVGAV
-628 PLLATSVPEYDE
+628 PLLATATPEYEDA
-640 CVVRTLNATNA
+640 VTRTLNATNA
-651 VYHEFLRSEEGQG
+651 AYHEFLRSEEGHG

-670 LIGDSIGG
+670 LIGDSVGG
-678 VLAYD
+678 ILVYD
-683 VLCRVHDHHK
+683 ILCRVHEQHK
-693 FGSNSNIPEGE
+693 YGSNSNIPEGE

-710 YCKQKSSP
+710 YCKQKPSPAHPSSSSLSPASPPSGSPDPPQTSSP
-718 AQPQSSSPSPA
+718 VISPSP
-729 TPPSVSPDQPL
+729 S
-740 SSPPQTTLSPTI
+740 I
-752 TVSPESALAKPSS
+752 TVSIDNALTNPS
-765 EVFVQGSAGTSPL
+765 
-778 NQNTASSSSSS
+778 
-789 CCVQSPSDKI
+789 
-799 PSPQSANNPH
+799 
-809 TPVRKISAPLPPSTF
+809 
-824 NPVTR
+824 
-829 KCSAPCS
+829 
-836 IPGGTGLWGYHRAGS
+836 
-851 NTPTPSPP
+851 
-859 GPTSSSSSASP
+859 
-870 SALCHSH
+870 
-877 HLLCQCHTP
+877 
-886 LHRPHHHQGV
+886 
-896 SVAHDSLIAG
+896 
-906 PLLERRGDEIGEN
+906 GDETSDGSK
-919 VRVYRKSISSDGP
+919 VYRKSVSADAT
-932 HHSEVPHSRSVS
+932 HHSDVPHCRSVS

-965 SSDHAHSKLDFEV
+965 SSPQRKSSSSSDHGHSRLDFEV
-978 SDFFMFG
+978 SDVFMFG

-996 MVNTSDKNST
+996 MVNAEDKNCMI
-1006 VQRPACQQVY
+1006 QRPACQQVY

-1021 TDPLAVRVEP
+1021 TDPLAVRLEP
-1031 LISARFSLLP
+1031 LLSARFSLLP
-1041 PIIIPRYTKYPLGDG
+1041 PITIPRYTKYPLGDG
-1056 LPTHLLECIQSNGSV
+1056 NPTHLLECIQTHGEV
-1071 FMDLSGTTGSPSL
+1071 FLDIGGATGSPSL
-1084 TEHTR
+1084 AGQTR

-1172 FQGDDKDLP
+1172 LTADDKDLP

-1208 RGNDVIVREGAPQS
+1208 RGNDVIVREGAPQC

-1245 IMRDPPGGEWQQI
+1245 IMRDPPGGDWQQI
-1258 SSEVTDKNGR
+1258 STEVTDKNGR
-1268 IAFTVPPDKAL
+1268 ISFTIAPEKAL
-1279 SCGMYPVKMVVR
+1279 GYGMYPVKMIVR

-1309 CVIFSIDGSFT
+1309 CVVFSIDGSFT

-1325 TGKDPKVR
+1325 TGRDPKVR

-1376 LVSFADGLSRDPL
+1376 LVSFADGLTRDPL
-1389 GHKAD
+1389 AHKAE
-1394 YLKGLIQDHALQI
+1394 YLRGLIQDHAIVI
-1407 VAAYGSSKDIAVYSN
+1407 VAAYGSSKDIAVYNS
-1422 INLKPE
+1422 IGLKTG
-1428 QIYIVGKTSKKQ
+1428 QIYIVGKASKKQ
-1440 QANAQVLTD
+1440 HANAQVLSD

-1454 LSTLSALG
+1454 LSSLSALG
-1462 KSRPAKGNPQMV
+1462 KSRPARGNPQMV

-1484 QHNALRRRRSAKRTT
+1484 QNNALRRRRSAKRTT
-1499 SFPVR
+1499 SFPVLG
-1504 VASASEGVMR
+1504 ASASEGVIR

-1521 RPNHMSMRC
+1521 PHPNHMSMRR